1 MIYFFDF
8 FFSIIL
14 GIILSPIILM
24 IIFFIFILDGLP
36 IIYMSKRVGK
46 NLRFFS
52 IYKFRTMRNNTKKDQ
67 ITFLG
72 KILRRTSLDEIP
84 QLLNIL
90 EGEMSLVGPRP
101 LPIKILKKISKKKRI
116 IRCSIKPGITG
127 YSQIKYSG
135 KKRSLEEKINLDIIY
150 IKKQNILTYFNIL
163 IFTPIVILKK
173 FFLNKTG
180 KTL

>member
-1 MIYFFDF
+1 MIYFLDF

-14 GIILSPIILM
+14 GTILSPIILL
-24 IIFFIFILDGLP
+24 IIFLIFIFDGLP
-36 IIYMSKRVGK
+36 IIYMSKRAGK
-46 NLRFFS
+46 NQRLFS
-52 IYKFRTMRNNTKKDQ
+52 IYKFRTMKNNTKKDQ

>member
-14 GIILSPIILM
+14 GTILSPIILL
-24 IIFFIFILDGLP
+24 IIFFILIFDGLP
-36 IIYMSKRVGK
+36 IIYMSKRAGK
-46 NLRFFS
+46 NLELFS
-52 IYKFRTMRNNTKKDQ
+52 IYKFRTMKNNTKKDQ

-90 EGEMSLVGPRP
+90 RGEMSLVGPRP

-116 IRCSIKPGITG
+116 MRCSIKPGITG
-127 YSQIKYSG
+127 YSQVKYTG

-150 IKKQNILTYFNIL
+150 IKKQNIWTYFNIL
-163 IFTPIVILKK
+163 IFTPIVILKR